1 MDVKDTA
8 ENRYESLSEIKEH
21 YLDRGRECSELTI
34 PTLIPENYQTQSS
47 DFYSPFQS
55 VGSRGVNNLASKLL
69 LLLLPPNQPFFRLTL
84 DEFTLSELSGRD
96 DMKGEFEKALLSYED
111 LLKSQIGNS
120 NYFQKVV

>member
-1 MDVKDTA
+1 MDFKDTA

-34 PTLIPENYQTQSS
+34 PTLIPEQHQTQSS

-69 LLLLPPNQPFFRLTL
+69 LQVENPSAPTNFCNWLF
-84 DEFTLSELSGRD
+84 
-96 DMKGEFEKALLSYED
+96 
-111 LLKSQIGNS
+111 
-120 NYFQKVV
+120 